1 MTTECV
7 GSYPSCID
15 LSSHLVSITM
25 KKIPGPLAQKRG
37 RRRSFDRE
45 RALERAMEV
54 FWRQGYETTSLNDLT
69 TAMGINPPSLYAAFG
84 DKEKLFLEAVGL
96 YFNGIGSRNDLLEGA
111 PSARAAI
118 EALLL
123 RTANGL
129 PILGIGCMLVT
140 SAVNCSAPM
149 VQKALAKYRAKVEKA
164 VITRFE
170 RGIREGDLPPHT
182 DARGL
187 AKYFETVI
195 QGMSSQAMDGATRK
209 NLLAV
214 AENAMRAWPER

>member
-1 MTTECV
+1 
-7 GSYPSCID
+7 
-15 LSSHLVSITM
+15 M
-25 KKIPGPLAQKRG
+25 KKLHGPRAATRG
-37 RRRSFDRE
+37 RPRSFDRE
-45 RALERAMEV
+45 GALQRVMEV

-69 TAMGINPPSLYAAFG
+69 AAMGINPPSLYAAFG

-96 YFNGIGSRNDLLEGA
+96 YFKGVGSRDELLERA
-111 PSARAAI
+111 PTARAAI

-129 PILGIGCMLVT
+129 PRIGVGCMLVT
-140 SAVNCSAPM
+140 SAVNCSTPN
-149 VQKALAKYRAKVEKA
+149 VQKALAKYRANVEGA
-164 VITRFE
+164 VFSRFQ
-170 RGIREGDLPPHT
+170 RGIHEGDLPAHT
-182 DARGL
+182 DTRAL

-214 AENAMRAWPER
+214 AEMALRAWPERG